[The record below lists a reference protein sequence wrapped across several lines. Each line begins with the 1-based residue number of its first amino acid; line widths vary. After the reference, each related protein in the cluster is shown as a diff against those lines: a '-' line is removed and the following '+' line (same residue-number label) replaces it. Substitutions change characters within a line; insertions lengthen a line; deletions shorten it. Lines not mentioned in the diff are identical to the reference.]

1 MSAARSAGGRA
12 VGALPCPFVL
22 RLSVDGAAL
31 ECVRHGDP
39 ARGPAA
45 PLVFLHEGLGSLT
58 QWQGFPEQVCARTGR
73 PGLAWARAGHGRS
86 QPRPGRHEI
95 DYMHHEARV
104 VLPEVL
110 DRFGVD
116 RPVLVGHSDGASIAL
131 IAAASLPDRFA
142 GVVLMAPHVIVEPCT
157 LAGIAAAGEAFRAG
171 SLARGLAR
179 HHDDIETLF
188 WSWHDA
194 WLSPPFAGWDLTG
207 LLGSVTAPVLLVQGD
222 ADQYGTMR
230 QLDLI
235 EQGVRGPVS
244 RLELA
249 GCGHSPHVE
258 RREATLEAVV
268 SFVATSAGPAGSS

>member
-1 MSAARSAGGRA
+1 
-12 VGALPCPFVL
+12 VL
-22 RLSVDGAAL
+22 RLSVDGVAL
-31 ECVRHGDP
+31 ECERHGDP
-39 ARGPAA
+39 ATGPEA

-58 QWQGFPEQVCARTGR
+58 QWQGFPTDLCTRTGR

-86 QPRPGRHEI
+86 QPRSGQRDV

-131 IAAASLPDRFA
+131 IAAAALPDRFA
-142 GVVLMAPHVIVEPCT
+142 GLVLMAPHVIVEPCT

-171 SLARGLAR
+171 ALSRRLAR
-179 HHDDIETLF
+179 HHDDIERLF

-194 WLSPPFAGWDLTG
+194 WLSPPFEDWDLTG
-207 LLGSVTAPVLLVQGD
+207 LLRSVRAPVLLIQGD

-235 EQGVRGPVS
+235 EQGVTGTVTRV
-244 RLELA
+244 ELA
-249 GCGHSPHVE
+249 GCGHSPHAE
-258 RREATLEAVV
+258 RREATVEAVV
-268 SFVATSAGPAGSS
+268 SFLAGLPGSW